1 MQAPR
6 PAARLSRESHFCG
19 FHRERN
25 RISMTGEA
33 RLARLTAAAVSS
45 LGSNDFYDRLLD
57 LVGAVAPHDLAALVR
72 YARSGPPDMI
82 LPRIEPSAAMQ
93 SYTRH
98 FYTYDPFHVHWTER
112 AETGVFT
119 LRGLDP
125 SVGRSRYAREFLSAM
140 AIHDEIAVFLPPLG
154 DAAPTLILDR
164 ANSRF
169 TQQEVMRVR
178 GIFPLLAALQR
189 RHLGLFV
196 STGVDLIDSPIG
208 HERPLRI
215 IDQHGHPIYAT
226 RAWTGRLTQS
236 DRELA
241 NVLELL
247 ADRGPCL
254 TTLNNGE
261 ALRRTRLPA
270 DFGTA
275 PSGYCDEIIPT
286 RREMELDFDRD
297 LPGDLA
303 KKLTPREQEVV
314 RLTLRGFPVIEIAR
328 RMGLSRGTVKNYR
341 LAIYRKLDITSERE
355 LFGEFLRAL
364 GTSSG

>member
-1 MQAPR
+1 
-6 PAARLSRESHFCG
+6 
-19 FHRERN
+19 
-25 RISMTGEA
+25 MTSEA
-33 RLARLTAAAVSS
+33 QLARLTAAAVSS
-45 LGSNDFYDRLLD
+45 LGGNDFYDRLLE

-82 LPRIEPSAAMQ
+82 LPRIEPSATMQ

-98 FYTYDPFHVHWTER
+98 FYSYDPFHVHWTER
-112 AETGVFT
+112 TETGVFT
-119 LRGLDP
+119 LRGLKP
-125 SVGRSRYAREFLSAM
+125 SVGRSRYARVFLSAM

-164 ANSRF
+164 ANRRF
-169 TQQEVMRVR
+169 TQKEVARVR
-178 GIFPLLAALQR
+178 GLFPLLAALQR
-189 RHLGLFV
+189 RHLRLFI

-226 RAWTGRLTQS
+226 RAWTGRLAQT
-236 DRELA
+236 DGELA
-241 NVLELL
+241 GVVQLL

-254 TTLNNGE
+254 TTLSSGE

-286 RREMELDFDRD
+286 RREVEVDFNRA
-297 LPGDLA
+297 LPAGLA
-303 KKLTPREQEVV
+303 DKLTQREQEVV
-314 RLTLRGFPVIEIAR
+314 GLTLRGFPVIEIAR

-355 LFGEFLRAL
+355 LFGEFLQVL
-364 GTSSG
+364 GTSPT